1 MLNKQRGV
9 RILFFIVKVDV
20 GWQYCLKQYIEWGIE
35 YIFED
40 NKNKLNY
47 LKEKEKNIWKEGK
60 IKFYLIL

>member
-1 MLNKQRGV
+1 MLNKQRGA
-9 RILFFIVKVDV
+9 RTLLFTAKVDA
-20 GWQYCLKQYIEWGIE
+20 GWQYCLKQHIEWGTE

-60 IKFYLIL
+60 TKFHSIL